1 MARLAEAEVILGHV
15 SQTEQPPPESS
26 APLSESEAVPAG
38 RLTVIATRGG
48 DGLGVTV
55 SIDGS
60 RRIFRIEPA
69 RDPNQPRFWCLR
81 IYRCTAAGVVAPGE
95 QSWWGGGGMSRADL
109 PAIIASIRVDPTT
122 WLAGQ
127 EQQELRS
134 WMMETGDA

>member
-1 MARLAEAEVILGHV
+1 MPRMEEAEVILGYA
-15 SQTEQPPPESS
+15 SQTELSPPESS
-26 APLSESEAVPAG
+26 APISEPEATPAG

-55 SIDGS
+55 SVEGS

-81 IYRCTAAGVVAPGE
+81 IYRCTSAGVVAPSE
-95 QSWWGGGGMSRADL
+95 QSWWGGGGMSRSDL
-109 PAIIASIRVDPTT
+109 PAIIASIRVDPTS

-127 EQQELRS
+127 EQQDLRG
-134 WMMETGDA
+134 WMMESGDA